1 MAGSIPNLTP
11 MTIGEIGQLYEA
23 ARTPQ
28 EQFLLTALET
38 IRLKSLANLR
48 WQDIIP
54 GEGWHDGKIVVHDN
68 SGSRTLNVPA
78 KLMKIGKVYYDQC
91 VLDNPDVDIGNH
103 YVMNRNCL
111 HVFNGLVR
119 KTHLTDAS
127 PHRFRLSAAS
137 CP

>member
-1 MAGSIPNLTP
+1 MVGSIPNLTP

-38 IRLKSLANLR
+38 ISLKSLANLR
-48 WQDIIP
+48 WQDISP
-54 GEGWHDGKIVVHDN
+54 HDGKIVVHDN

-78 KLMKIGKVYYDQC
+78 KLMKIGKVYYDQY

-103 YVMNRNCL
+103 YVMNRNCR
-111 HVFNGLVR
+111 HVFSGILR
-119 KTHLTDAS
+119 KAHLTDVS
-127 PHRFRLSAAS
+127 PHRFRLSV

>member
-1 MAGSIPNLTP
+1 MVGSMEWRGPNLTP

-54 GEGWHDGKIVVHDN
+54 GEGWHDGHDKM
-68 SGSRTLNVPA
+68 GSLNAPA
-78 KLMKIGKVYYDQC
+78 KLMKIGKVYYEQC